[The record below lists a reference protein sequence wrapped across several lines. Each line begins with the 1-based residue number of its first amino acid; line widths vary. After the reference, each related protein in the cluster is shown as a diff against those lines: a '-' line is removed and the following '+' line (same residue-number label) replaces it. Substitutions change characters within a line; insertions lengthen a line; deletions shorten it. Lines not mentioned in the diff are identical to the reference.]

1 MSASDSKSQT
11 RTLKT
16 IHLKTIVAPTDFS
29 EESYKA
35 VDYAASLAKGFGGRL
50 VLLHVLIPITSPD
63 FVYGPVT
70 WDEAQARDLTRKK
83 LMGLVESF
91 PELSGIPVET
101 VVSVGDP
108 SQELVNVA
116 RQKKADLVILSTHG
130 HTGLKHFFLGSVAEK
145 VVRHSP
151 CPVMVVRESEN
162 EFIE

>member
-1 MSASDSKSQT
+1 MSTTDPNSKT
-11 RTLKT
+11 RTLKK
-16 IHLKTIVAPTDFS
+16 IHLKTILVPTDFS

-35 VDYAASLAKGFGGRL
+35 VDYAASMAKGFGGRL

-83 LMGLVESF
+83 LTRLVESF
-91 PELSGIPVET
+91 PELEGIPVET
-101 VVSVGDP
+101 IVSVGDP
-108 SQELVNVA
+108 SLELVVVA
-116 RQKKADLVILSTHG
+116 KEKQADLVILSTHG

-151 CPVMVVRESEN
+151 CPVMVVRETEN
-162 EFIE
+162 EFIK